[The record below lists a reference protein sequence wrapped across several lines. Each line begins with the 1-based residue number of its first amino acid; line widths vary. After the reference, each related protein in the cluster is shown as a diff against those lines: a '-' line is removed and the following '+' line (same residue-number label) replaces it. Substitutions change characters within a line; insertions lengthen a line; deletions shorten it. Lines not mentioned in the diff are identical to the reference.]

1 LDWEVQDFRRKKP
14 KQDPGPWLT
23 WVWPRELV
31 GTYLWRIMFW
41 TILVPIVLFG
51 AILTPAGFFLQ
62 LLVIDYF
69 TYLQYKNSV
78 T

>member
-1 LDWEVQDFRRKKP
+1 MNWEGQDFRPKKD
-14 KQDPGPWLT
+14 KDPGPWLT
-23 WVWPRELV
+23 WSWPKELV

-41 TILVPIVLFG
+41 TILVPMVLFG
-51 AILTPAGFFLQ
+51 AILTPVGFLIQ
-62 LLVIDYF
+62 LIVIDFF

>member
-1 LDWEVQDFRRKKP
+1 MDWEVQDFRRKKP
-14 KQDPGPWLT
+14 KQDPVPWLT
-23 WVWPRELV
+23 WAWPKELV

-41 TILVPIVLFG
+41 TILVPVVLFG
-51 AILTPAGFFLQ
+51 YILSPIGFFLQ

-69 TYLQYKNSV
+69 TYLQYKNSI

>member
-1 LDWEVQDFRRKKP
+1 MDWEVQDFRRKKP

-23 WVWPRELV
+23 WAWPKELV
-31 GTYLWRIMFW
+31 GSYLWRIMFW
-41 TILVPIVLFG
+41 TVLVPMILFG

-69 TYLQYKNSV
+69 TYLQYKNNI